1 MEKLKEEDWEE
12 VGEGW
17 KMEKR
22 MEEDWEEVGE
32 G

>member
-12 VGEGW
+12 MGEGW
-17 KMEKR
+17 MMEKL